1 MAGIKVHFDGKIG
14 KQPELQGEG
23 DKAWVQVGVAT
34 ERWVGEGKGDVR
46 DYNGQQQQTAYKTT
60 WVNIVAFGRQAQ
72 YITERFSPGD
82 TIVINDGELE
92 VSVYTKK
99 DKQSGNVIDD
109 KAVGLRVIARDLS
122 GPFRV
127 VPKGD
132 NNGNGNGNGGNGNH
146 QQAPAQQQ
154 QAPAPRQQATP
165 RQGAAPRTQT
175 AAPAA
180 RTQQR
185 QAAPAAVQPAQQAL
199 IDDDIPF

>member
-1 MAGIKVHFDGKIG
+1 MAGIKVHFEGKIG

-46 DYNGQQQQTAYKTT
+46 DYNGQEQTAYKTT

-72 YITERFSPGD
+72 YIAERFSPGD

-127 VPKGD
+127 VPKSD

-146 QQAPAQQQ
+146 QQAAAQHSNRPPVSRQLLVRPQRPAHRRPLPQ
-154 QAPAPRQQATP
+154 P
-165 RQGAAPRTQT
+165 G
-175 AAPAA
+175 
-180 RTQQR
+180 TQQR
-185 QAAPAAVQPAQQAL
+185 QSAPAAVQPAQQAL

>member
-46 DYNGQQQQTAYKTT
+46 NYNGQDQTTAYKTT
-60 WVNIVAFGRQAQ
+60 WVNVVAFGRQAQ
-72 YITERFSPGD
+72 YVAERFSPGD
-82 TIVINDGELE
+82 TIVINDGEME
-92 VSVYTKK
+92 FTTYSKK
-99 DKQSGNVIDD
+99 DKQSGNVIDNA
-109 KAVGLRVIARDLS
+109 AVGFRCVARDIS

-127 VPKGD
+127 VPKSE
-132 NNGNGNGNGGNGNH
+132 NNGNSNGNGGNGNH
-146 QQAPAQQQ
+146 QQAAAPAQQ
-154 QAPAPRQQATP
+154 PAPRQTAAP
-165 RQGAAPRTQT
+165 RQAAAPRTQA

-180 RTQQR
+180 RQTQQR
-185 QAAPAAVQPAQQAL
+185 QSAPAAVQPAQQAL